1 MIFQRLT
8 SRCITACFALLCLGL
23 LNSAA
28 PAQDGRPQPLP
39 SNGPQTVEAQPA
51 DTQGLS
57 KDPGEVGNGRRRTS
71 EEKVKFSFNDVT
83 VEKTIAFIV
92 ETTGKVVIPINLGT
106 TLKTKKITPII
117 DEFIDRS
124 AALDLLFQAFRLN
137 EIGVIEKDDRII
149 IALLSDILQFG
160 PPVVGPDVDVM
171 NSTNRGTIIT
181 KYYRLSNA
189 DAEAVSSSIEETL
202 PDSATM
208 TVDTGSNQIILQG
221 DVGLC
226 QRVQEMINH
235 MDRVFRRPKTQ
246 TFRLAHADAN
256 EVAQQILDLFEDT
269 GTSSTGRSTGR
280 GQTTARRGQSS
291 DQRRREALQ
300 RAQRTTGGADG
311 AGGQPLE
318 LRLTVNVPQNSVTV
332 SGEPSVV
339 DQISALIANDW
350 DLPRSEGTA
359 KVYVLKYTDPIKV
372 RDMLQDLLGQEGG
385 GRIGGG
391 RGPGSAAGQRADIQ
405 DIVSG
410 IYRIEAYPDS
420 STLLVVCKT
429 EESFEFLD
437 SIIYDLDQP
446 IVPRLPLVV
455 PLKHADAEAV
465 ADQVNA
471 LLAPTGA
478 RVDIQRRETGLEGFD
493 IGGPA
498 QGDTGGGGAA
508 REGDDGGTITFPWQ
522 TGRQAED
529 ETPPSPLI
537 GKVRIVPVH
546 RQNAVMILAPAEY
559 RDAVRDFIV
568 NELDSPG
575 RQVMISAII
584 AEIELTDELALG
596 LRLSNSDSI
605 LGGAPVDNR
614 LGGTFGFTGQE
625 DPLFENFLD
634 LSVLDVNFSIN
645 AAIQALSQKT
655 NVRILQEPRIF
666 TADNQE
672 ASFFQ
677 GQDVPILTGTQT
689 TDVGTVNE
697 QIDYQQV
704 GVGLNVRPRITVE
717 GDVDLEVNLEI
728 SSISGAELFGSPI
741 FDRRETTTQV
751 IVKNGQTIVIS
762 GIMKDIESKI
772 TRSLPLL
779 GDIPFLG
786 ELFKSRENTT
796 SRTELIAF
804 ITPVIVIDPTENDT
818 NFNREEIDHLDDLML
833 PLKEQLRRIRKNKDS
848 LRSRLLHKQYERTD
862 QPPVVV
868 DYLNNDG

>member
-1 MIFQRLT
+1 M
-8 SRCITACFALLCLGL
+8 
-23 LNSAA
+23 
-28 PAQDGRPQPLP
+28 
-39 SNGPQTVEAQPA
+39 
-51 DTQGLS
+51 
-57 KDPGEVGNGRRRTS
+57 
-71 EEKVKFSFNDVT
+71 KFSFNEVT

-92 ETTGKVVIPINLGT
+92 ETTGKVVIPIDLGT
-106 TLKTKKITPII
+106 TLKAKKITLII
-117 DEFIDRS
+117 DAFINRS
-124 AALDLLFQAFRLN
+124 DALDLLFQAFRLN
-137 EIGVIEKDDRII
+137 EIGVIEKEDRII
-149 IALLSDILQFG
+149 IALLSDILQFD
-160 PPVVGPDVDVM
+160 PPVVGPDVDIM
-171 NSTNRGTIIT
+171 GETNRGTVIT
-181 KYYRLSNA
+181 KIYRLRNA
-189 DAEAVSSSIEETL
+189 DAQDVSGSIEETL
-202 PDSATM
+202 PDWATM
-208 TVDTGSNQIILQG
+208 TVDISSNQIILQG
-221 DVGLC
+221 DIGLC
-226 QRVQEMINH
+226 QRVQEMI
-235 MDRVFRRPKTQ
+235 DKLDQVWKTPKTQ
-246 TFRLAHADAN
+246 TFRLAYADAN
-256 EVAQQILDLFEDT
+256 ELAQQILDLFEET
-269 GTSSTGRSTGR
+269 QSRAGGRSART
-280 GQTTARRGQSS
+280 QQPSARRGQSA

-300 RAQRTTGGADG
+300 RARAATGGDG
-311 AGGQPLE
+311 IGGQPLE
-318 LRLTVNVPQNSVTV
+318 LRITVDVQQNSVTV
-332 SGEPSVV
+332 SGEPAVV
-339 DQISALIANDW
+339 DQIAELIVNDW
-350 DLPRSEGTA
+350 DLPRPEGTA
-359 KVYVLKYTDPIKV
+359 KVYLLQYTDPIKV
-372 RDMLQDLLGQEGG
+372 RDMLHELLGQESG
-385 GRIGGG
+385 GRLGG
-391 RGPGSAAGQRADIQ
+391 RGPGGAGGQRSDIQ

-420 STLLVVCKT
+420 NTLLVVCKT
-429 EESFEFLD
+429 EESFNFLD
-437 SIIYDLDQP
+437 SIIDELDRP

-465 ADQVNA
+465 ADEVNA
-471 LLAPTGA
+471 LLAPFGA

-498 QGDTGGGGAA
+498 QGDTGGAA

-537 GKVRIVPVH
+537 GKVRVVPVH

-568 NELDSPG
+568 DELDSPG

-605 LGGAPVDNR
+605 LGGNLVDNR

-634 LSVLDVNFSIN
+634 LSILDVNFSIN

-704 GVGLNVRPRITVE
+704 GVGLNVRPRITIE
-717 GDVDLEVNLEI
+717 GDVDLEINLEI
-728 SSISGAELFGSPI
+728 SSIVPGAELFGSPI

-762 GIMKDIESKI
+762 GIIKDVESKI
-772 TRSLPLL
+772 TRGLPFIS
-779 GDIPFLG
+779 DIPLIG
-786 ELFKSRENTT
+786 ELFKSRETT
-796 SRTELIAF
+796 KSRTELIAF
-804 ITPVIVIDPTENDT
+804 ITPVIVVDPTENDM
-818 NFNREEIDHLDDLML
+818 NFNREELEYLDDLML
-833 PLKEQLRRIRKNKDS
+833 PLEEQRRRMRKNKDN
-848 LRSRLLHKQYERTD
+848 LRSRLLYKQYERS
-862 QPPVVV
+862 QLPPVDV
-868 DYLNNDG
+868 DDLNDN

>member
-1 MIFQRLT
+1 M
-8 SRCITACFALLCLGL
+8 TACSALLCLGL

-39 SNGPQTVEAQPA
+39 ANGPQAIEPQAA
-51 DTQGLS
+51 ETQGLS
-57 KDPGEVGNGRRRTS
+57 KDPGVIANGRRPPS
-71 EEKVKFSFNDVT
+71 DEKVKFSFNNVP

-92 ETTGKVVIPINLGT
+92 ETTGKVVIPIDLGT
-106 TLKTKKITPII
+106 TLKAKKITLII
-117 DEFIDRS
+117 DQFIDRS

-137 EIGVIEKDDRII
+137 EIGVIEKEDRII
-149 IALLSDILQFG
+149 IALLSEILQFG
-160 PPVVGPDVDVM
+160 APVIGPDVDIM
-171 NSTNRGTIIT
+171 GETNRGTVIT
-181 KYYRLSNA
+181 KYYRLTNA
-189 DAEAVSSSIEETL
+189 DADAVSSSIEETL
-202 PDSATM
+202 PDWATM

-221 DVGLC
+221 DIGLC
-226 QRVQEMINH
+226 QRVQQMIDY
-235 MDRVFRRPKTQ
+235 MDRIFRRPKTQ

-256 EVAQQILDLFEDT
+256 EIAQQILDLFADT
-269 GTSSTGRSTGR
+269 GTSTSGRSTGR
-280 GQTTARRGQSS
+280 SQSTARRGQTS
-291 DQRRREALQ
+291 DQRRRDALQ
-300 RAQRTTGGADG
+300 RARATSGGDSG

-318 LRLTVNVPQNSVTV
+318 LRTTVNIQQNSVTV
-332 SGEPSVV
+332 SGEPAIV
-339 DQISALIANDW
+339 DQIGELIANDW

-359 KVYVLKYTDPIKV
+359 KVYLLEYTDPIKI
-372 RDMLQDLLGQEGG
+372 RDMLQELLGQEGG
-385 GRIGGG
+385 GGIGG
-391 RGPGSAAGQRADIQ
+391 RGPGGGGQRSDIQ

-429 EESFEFLD
+429 EESFAFLD
-437 SIIYDLDQP
+437 SIIAELDRP
-446 IVPRLPLVV
+446 IIPRLPLVV
-455 PLKHADAEAV
+455 HLKHADAEAV
-465 ADQVNA
+465 ADEVNA
-471 LLAPTGA
+471 LLAPAGA
-478 RVDIQRRETGLEGFD
+478 RVDIQRRQTGLEGFD

-498 QGDTGGGGAA
+498 QGTTGGGGAA
-508 REGDDGGTITFPWQ
+508 REGEDGGTITFPWQ
-522 TGRQAED
+522 QTRQAED
-529 ETPPSPLI
+529 ETPPSALI
-537 GKVRIVPVH
+537 GKVRVVPVH

-559 RDAVRDFIV
+559 RDAVRDFIID
-568 NELDSPG
+568 ELDRPG
-575 RQVMISAII
+575 RQVMISANI

-605 LGGAPVDNR
+605 LGGSPVDNR

-677 GQDVPILTGTQT
+677 GQDVPVLTGTQT
-689 TDVGTVNE
+689 TDVGTITE

-704 GVGLNVRPRITVE
+704 GVGLNVRPRITIE
-717 GDVDLEVNLEI
+717 GDVDLEINLEI

-762 GIMKDIESKI
+762 GIMKEIESKI
-772 TRSLPLL
+772 TRSLPIL
-779 GDIPFLG
+779 GDIPFIG

-796 SRTELIAF
+796 SRVELIAF
-804 ITPVIVIDPTENDT
+804 ITPVIVVDPTENDT
-818 NFNREEIDHLDDLML
+818 NFNREELDHLDDLML
-833 PLKEQLRRIRKNKDS
+833 PLKEQRRRIRKNKND
-848 LRSRLLHKQYERTD
+848 LRSRLLYKQYARS
-862 QPPVVV
+862 QSRPVDV
-868 DYLNNDG
+868 DDLNEN

>member
-1 MIFQRLT
+1 MSI
-8 SRCITACFALLCLGL
+8 SSVLLCLGL
-23 LNSAA
+23 LSSAA

-39 SNGPQTVEAQPA
+39 ANGPQAIEPQPA
-51 DTQGLS
+51 ETQGLS
-57 KDPGEVGNGRRRTS
+57 KDPGETRNGRRPPS
-71 EEKVKFSFNDVT
+71 DEKVKFSFNDVP

-92 ETTGKVVIPINLGT
+92 ETTGKVVIPIDLGT
-106 TLKTKKITPII
+106 TLKAKKITLII
-117 DEFIDRS
+117 DQFIDRS

-137 EIGVIEKDDRII
+137 EIGVIEKEDRII
-149 IALLSDILQFG
+149 IALLIEILEFD
-160 PPVVGPDVDVM
+160 PPVVGPDGNIM
-171 NSTNRGTIIT
+171 GETNRGTINT
-181 KYYRLSNA
+181 KYYRLTNA

-202 PDSATM
+202 PDWATM

-226 QRVQEMINH
+226 QRVQEMIDY
-235 MDRVFRRPKTQ
+235 MDRIFRRPKTQ

-256 EVAQQILDLFEDT
+256 EIAQQILDLFEDT
-269 GTSSTGRSTGR
+269 GTSTSGRTPGR
-280 GQTTARRGQSS
+280 GQSTARRGQTS

-300 RAQRTTGGADG
+300 RARATTGGEGG

-318 LRLTVNVPQNSVTV
+318 LRITVNVQQNSVTV
-332 SGEPSVV
+332 SGEPSII
-339 DQISALIANDW
+339 DQIGELIATDW

-359 KVYVLKYTDPIKV
+359 KVYLLEYTDPIKV
-372 RDMLQDLLGQEGG
+372 RDMLQELLGQGSGG
-385 GRIGGG
+385 GIGG
-391 RGPGSAAGQRADIQ
+391 RGPGGAGGQRADIQ

-429 EESFEFLD
+429 EESFNFLD
-437 SIIYDLDQP
+437 SIIAELDRP
-446 IVPRLPLVV
+446 IIPRLPLVV

-465 ADQVNA
+465 ADEVNA
-471 LLAPTGA
+471 LLAPAGA
-478 RVDIQRRETGLEGFD
+478 RVDIQRRQTGLEGFD

-498 QGDTGGGGAA
+498 QGDGGGGGGGAA
-508 REGDDGGTITFPWQ
+508 REGDEGGTITFPWQ
-522 TGRQAED
+522 QTRQTED
-529 ETPPSPLI
+529 ESPPSPLI
-537 GKVRIVPVH
+537 GKVRVVPVH

-596 LRLSNSDSI
+596 LRFSNSDSI
-605 LGGAPVDNR
+605 LSGSPVDNR

-677 GQDVPILTGTQT
+677 GQDVPILSGTQT

-704 GVGLNVRPRITVE
+704 GVGLNVRPRITVT
-717 GDVDLEVNLEI
+717 GDVDLEINLEI

-772 TRSLPLL
+772 TRGLPILS
-779 GDIPFLG
+779 DIPFIG

-804 ITPVIVIDPTENDT
+804 ITPVIVVDPTENDT
-818 NFNREEIDHLDDLML
+818 NFNREELDHLDDLML
-833 PLKEQLRRIRKNKDS
+833 PLKEQRRRIRKNKDD
-848 LRSRLLHKQYERTD
+848 LRSRLLHKQYERS
-862 QPPVVV
+862 QSPPVDVN
-868 DYLNNDG
+868 DLNDG